1 MSRLQKY
8 QVADNITSVE
18 GFFKTDSKRVMA
30 QLAKD
35 PTVSI
40 ERLRLMAMSV
50 GATLD
55 CFFVMKKKKKKN
67 INPKDDPYTPH
78 GKAQVFKSKDDIIG
92 QIFVRNQNVRIQV
105 AHQKYDANKHTK
117 TNKHTNTNDNT
128 KRKNTKRKMS
138 SGGVLLQTGGST
150 AVAFAS
156 STTTSS
162 NSDFM
167 GQIIK
172 SLIKTVPPLLT
183 TMGVPHAETIGTAIG
198 TFTPLTNALSGMYA
212 ASQTPGKR
220 LLAAQTTY
228 DRLLKEVD
236 GNNNKYDKDVKTALD
251 AAKAAWETVNGTN
264 GKQHKGTDEWLE
276 SKITDFCS
284 KVTTLDSYVNNANYA
299 FQRNGQGTAISV
311 ATLPL
316 SLAVS
321 AVTHL
326 GMFNY
331 MSLAVATVTALGGF
345 FYYSEH
351 VEDMEERARQESY
364 NAYIAEQQRQNDA
377 YEQKIAADKEVE
389 RLRLEAEEHA
399 TLSYK
404 IKNRIDMFKTYL
416 RENTATALCTLP
428 IMLGGLYASYRYSAL
443 NQFSAS
449 IYSDPTHKVD
459 AIQVK
464 MNPELKTYADTK
476 FCLKGIDRELHNM
489 FKRHPTVERVYYD
502 VIFYQHQ
509 RQHKYVTR
517 AILNSHLIRS
527 DGSVRDSVAEIALAI
542 RAHWKMS
549 GLVGVAATRIAN
561 LFTMRRRSTP
571 HREAISESDDS
582 SVSEEETA
590 EQDEAPTSSSSSLKR
605 SSSKHKTMRRTKHK
619 TKRRSKHKTKR
630 RSKHK
635 TKHNASSNSTSN
647 PIVESQ
653 EPADDAPQ

>member
-18 GFFKTDSKRVMA
+18 GFFKTDSKRVLA

-55 CFFVMKKKKKKN
+55 CFFVMKKKKG
-67 INPKDDPYTPH
+67 NPNDPSTPH

-128 KRKNTKRKMS
+128 KRKNTKRKRS
-138 SGGVLLQTGGST
+138 SGGSST
-150 AVAFAS
+150 AVAVA
-156 STTTSS
+156 TATPS

-172 SLIKTVPPLLT
+172 SLITTVPPLLT

-198 TFTPLTNALSGMYA
+198 TLAPVSNALSGMYA
-212 ASQTPGKR
+212 ARQTPGRR
-220 LLAAQTTY
+220 LVAAKKTY
-228 DRLLKEVD
+228 NRLSEELGRND
-236 GNNNKYDKDVKTALD
+236 GNNDTNKNTYVRKAYDE
-251 AAKAAWETVNGTN
+251 AKAAF
-264 GKQHKGTDEWLE
+264 DEVQKDERARVTGIEGLVDTH
-276 SKITDFCS
+276 IDDFCD
-284 KVTTLDSYVNNANYA
+284 KVTTLESSVNKYNLA
-299 FQRNGQGTAISV
+299 FQRSGQNIVTTV

-326 GMFNY
+326 GMCNY
-331 MSLAVATVTALGGF
+331 MSLAVATVTAVAGF
-345 FYYSEH
+345 YYYSEH
-351 VEDMEERARQESY
+351 VEDTEERARLESY
-364 NAYIAEQQRQNDA
+364 NAYIVEQQRQNDA

-399 TLSYK
+399 TMSYK

-590 EQDEAPTSSSSSLKR
+590 EQDEAPTSSSSSSLKR
-605 SSSKHKTMRRTKHK
+605 SSSKHKTKRRT
-619 TKRRSKHKTKR
+619 KHKTKR